1 MSGRRWLVF
10 LACVAVAVAV
20 AHGEVSVPWQ
30 ESGVWPESPQAR
42 AIRQAEMPAPAM
54 LTGACEFDV
63 PLYTLSV
70 GDVSIPLSLHYRSN
84 GIRVDDDPQPVGYG
98 WILSPALRV
107 SRQIMGRP
115 DELFRPRGTD
125 MTNDYV
131 TDFRSVVMDAKA
143 TSAATH
149 DSLTRYD
156 AEHDIYTVYLLDATL
171 TLVRDWESGAFHG
184 VGCDEYT
191 ITADRALQ
199 AIRVT
204 DPRGRVYMFSTP
216 GEYTDE
222 CINRTEWLLT
232 SLALTTGEQI
242 DFSWFAFHHIAHGQS
257 FFGPKSVIYGC
268 ESPQFIEQ
276 NEPTDGER
284 TKNNR
289 TFGSAALSQITFPGG
304 RVTLSYSSPAGFYML
319 DSLTVY
325 WGDSVVHR
333 AELTRGRQSSML
345 LDEVTVGGEGRYSF
359 VYNRGRFTHGGG
371 MDWWGYYNGKYN
383 DFCLSPTVSVTRAGG
398 DLAFPRVF
406 EIRGA
411 DRSVDTLAMRANM
424 LESAIL
430 PTGGCI
436 RWFYEPHTFD
446 HRPSPGSISQYINE
460 PQLTYG
466 GGLRVKY
473 ISIGTDSLDVA
484 PRVRRYVYGANASG
498 KANVVA
504 LPTLGTFI
512 DVVDVPEC
520 RCNGFQP
527 DIFIDKMMTI
537 NRTSGYLEGHGG
549 EVPLWYGRVEEIENE
564 GKSVY
569 CFENIV
575 EPNAISDDGLKV
587 FCGHPRNYF
596 SKGPQQV
603 RVERYKSA
611 PGGYELVERVDN
623 SYDLVYGDSRSYV
636 AVSRKTVVL
645 EAEFSPDFGE
655 RESMWLGYPSWQM
668 KPEYGIRDYAIPIG
682 IRRSDYSWFDAIL
695 SSLTLVGERPSRSVV
710 TQYTPTGE
718 IVRTESYTY
727 EPGTSLVATKTLSDG
742 TRQAVTAMAY
752 AMSAVGGDPTVVAT
766 GAKGLLLSATE
777 TFGGC
782 TQGFTNN
789 ITVRE
794 GMPLVSSITLK
805 RGAVSWT
812 PASYDYNSGGR
823 LISKTGEDG
832 ITTTWTWDALNRYP
846 LSQTLGGTLTSTAG
860 WLPLVGVSSL
870 TAPNGTISTYIYDDE
885 GRLIEEKTNG
895 RIRTRHSY
903 RINQDGDNRVTTTAY
918 TSLSAFHST
927 AVRADGLGRVT
938 ATYAQTPQGYTATA
952 TTYDAMGRPWRGYAP
967 APVDGVDIGIAEIYA
982 ASASFHDDGHPYTET
997 SYEPSPSAIATATAK
1012 AGDAWHDAGKAA
1024 RRRILANNGDTYRCP
1039 RYVIEGDGV
1048 RLNGN
1053 YAPGQ
1058 LEVTEDI
1065 DEDGVIVRTYKD
1077 FLGRTIRRTTGTGGG
1092 AAATDY
1098 VYDGYGDLR
1107 YILPP
1112 GLEGTHSR
1120 TDDVM
1125 KKLAYWYDYD
1135 GRGLLISKK
1144 LPGAAVA
1151 EYRYDPAGRIVA
1163 ERDGRLVGDT
1173 WHLFAYDCCGRQVAK
1188 YRCGMTY
1195 SELEEFASV
1204 CRTAS
1209 LTTSADEYDRG
1220 GYALSPVPTAWPGD
1234 AVWAKYYD
1242 DYRFVAVRGLGTDFA
1257 FEATSAIP
1265 AYASA
1270 TGLLTGMYTGSGYEA
1285 YYYDGEGRE
1294 IQRYATGY
1302 NRGRRCTAYN
1312 YDGTIASRTYSYKES
1327 YLPDM
1332 EEVYAYDNCGRLTS
1346 TTIRVDKAVSVSG
1359 LSPAAGQ
1366 DAADSAATDAASPAA
1381 SARWATA
1388 VVRREYDAIGRLA
1401 RLRHGDAA
1409 TTEYTYDAHSWPMS
1423 QQTAYGT
1430 AANTSSIGY
1439 TLEYAPCYNGNI
1451 SKRTWAEGDYAYTY
1465 DALNRLE
1472 SAVFTPAEGLADRPG
1487 IERDRIPDFSVQYCY
1502 DLRGN
1507 TTNVVRYGVVDAVSD
1522 FDRVETFGTLDELA
1536 CSYDGNRLSNVT
1548 AITEALPFDG
1558 VTGLHADGEFELAYN
1573 DAGDMVSDASRGLLH
1588 TRWNADGHPMQY
1600 DLEGGHRQ
1608 LLGWDAFGNHL
1619 YTSYETSV
1627 APVSTGA
1634 LPGRTRRTSLRAY
1647 SGDGHVLRGGAGN
1660 SAADTLEML
1669 RFAGGYFDARLV
1681 PHYYVTDYLGSNIA
1695 VIRSDGTLV
1704 QSATYY
1710 PYGEPHR
1717 DPSASAGIGIAGSD
1731 LPMSAP
1737 TSNTATAS
1745 TFSNPYLYGGKEYVR
1760 RDGLREYIY
1769 GARMCV
1775 PSETRFNSMDKH
1787 AENYPSFSPY
1797 AFCMCNP
1804 IVYVDPTG
1812 NDVLVYDSRGYL
1824 LYSQKNKKYDMIQVK
1839 NDDGTIDES
1848 PKMKYRTIQSHNTY
1862 SGKITPLYTVMR
1874 VMGDENGRIIHEF
1887 LASHTKVEWGRILVG
1902 DGKNS
1907 SNFITTTNEAKADGA
1922 AMFLFMNQLRYGYH
1936 LREKIHNHFGSPNPS
1951 DWDGDY
1957 MTAYGIE
1964 CILGYHIKHKIL
1976 FFEKD
1981 ANSNITPKY
1990 YEFSPTNKRPTQE
2003 AIDKYGILPK

>member
-1 MSGRRWLVF
+1 MTMIATLCSCLM
-10 LACVAVAVAV
+10 AMHA
-20 AHGEVSVPWQ
+20 EVSVPWQ

-143 TSAATH
+143 TNAATH

-222 CINRTEWLLT
+222 RINRTEWLLT
-232 SLALTTGEQI
+232 SLSLTTGEQI

-383 DFCLSPTVSVTRAGG
+383 DFYLSPTVSVTRAGG

-549 EVPLWYGRVEEIENE
+549 EVPLWYGRVEEIESE

-655 RESMWLGYPSWQM
+655 RENMWLGYPSWQM
-668 KPEYGIRDYAIPIG
+668 KPEYGIRDQAIPIG

-846 LSQTLGGTLTSTAG
+846 LSQTLGGTLTSTAR
-860 WLPLVGVSSL
+860 WKPLVGVSSL

-903 RINQDGDNRVTTTAY
+903 RISQDGDNRVTTTAY

-997 SYEPSPSAIATATAK
+997 SYEPSPSAIAIATAK

-1024 RRRILANNGDTYRCP
+1024 RRCILANNGDTYRCP

-1065 DEDGVIVRTYKD
+1065 DEDGVTVRIYKD

-1188 YRCGMTY
+1188 YRCSMTY

-1209 LTTSADEYDRG
+1209 LTTAADEYDRG

-1234 AVWAKYYD
+1234 VVWAKYYD
-1242 DYRFVAVRGLGTDFA
+1242 DYRFVAVRGLGADFA
-1257 FEATSAIP
+1257 FEASASAP
-1265 AYASA
+1265 FYASA

-1285 YYYDGEGRE
+1285 YYYDAEGRE
-1294 IQRYATGY
+1294 VQRYATGY

-1332 EEVYAYDNCGRLTS
+1332 EEVYVYDSCGRLTS
-1346 TTIRVDKAVSVSG
+1346 TTIRVDKAVSVPV
-1359 LSPAAGQ
+1359 LNPAAGQ
-1366 DAADSAATDAASPAA
+1366 DAADSEATDAASPAA
-1381 SARWATA
+1381 SSRWATA
-1388 VVRREYDAIGRLA
+1388 VIRREYDAIGRLA

-1409 TTEYTYDAHSWPMS
+1409 TTEYSYDVHSWPVS
-1423 QQTAYGT
+1423 QQTTYGT
-1430 AANTSSIGY
+1430 AANSSSIGY

-1451 SKRTWAEGDYAYTY
+1451 SKRTWDEGDYAYSY

-1487 IERDRIPDFSVQYCY
+1487 IERDRIPDFSAYYWY
-1502 DLRGN
+1502 DERGN
-1507 TTNVVRYGVVDAVSD
+1507 ITEFERHGIIDRD
-1522 FDRVETFGTLDELA
+1522 GFDRIETFGTLDYVMAE
-1536 CSYDGNRLSNVT
+1536 YEGNRMTGMLAT
-1548 AITEALPFDG
+1548 TEALPFDG
-1558 VTGLHADGEFELAYN
+1558 VTGLHADGEFDLAYN

-1608 LLGWDAFGNHL
+1608 SLGWDAFGNHL

-1627 APVSTGA
+1627 APVSAGMR
-1634 LPGRTRRTSLRAY
+1634 PGRTHRTSVRAY

-1669 RFAGGYFDARLV
+1669 RFAGGYFDADLV
-1681 PHYYVTDYLGSNIA
+1681 PHYYVADYLGSNIA
-1695 VIRSDGTLV
+1695 VIRTDGTLV
-1704 QSATYY
+1704 QSVTYY

-1717 DPSASAGIGIAGSD
+1717 DPSSSADIGISEPGQSTT
-1731 LPMSAP
+1731 SAI
-1737 TSNTATAS
+1737 
-1745 TFSNPYLYGGKEYVR
+1745 FSNPYLYGDKEYVR

-1769 GARMCV
+1769 GARMSV
-1775 PSETRFNSMDKH
+1775 PSVTRFGSMDKH

-1804 IVYVDPTG
+1804 INFMDPSGMTVVADSIAQIAILDGFDDYAQKYIEFDDEGRLNIDKISEYDGDSENMASLRRLATSTIEYIIEYTDKSFVG
-1812 NDVLVYDSRGYL
+1812 NEVKTLSEELGNIADTTFPDNPYKNGYNTTNSR
-1824 LYSQKNKKYDMIQVK
+1824 SI
-1839 NDDGTIDES
+1839 DD
-1848 PKMKYRTIQSHNTY
+1848 N
-1862 SGKITPLYTVMR
+1862 V
-1874 VMGDENGRIIHEF
+1874 RIYCGSF
-1887 LASHTKVEWGRILVG
+1887 LVG
-1902 DGKNS
+1902 EHRATNIAHELYGHADFYEQGLDPMHDYKIS
-1907 SNFITTTNEAKADGA
+1907 QGEDFRIFILT
-1922 AMFLFMNQLRYGYH
+1922 
-1936 LREKIHNHFGSPNPS
+1936 
-1951 DWDGDY
+1951 
-1957 MTAYGIE
+1957 
-1964 CILGYHIKHKIL
+1964 
-1976 FFEKD
+1976 D
-1981 ANSNITPKY
+1981 ANITLD
-1990 YEFSPTNKRPTQE
+1990 NRIKRAKDE
-2003 AIDKYGILPK
+2003 ARRNYKKKHP

>member
-1 MSGRRWLVF
+1 MSGRKWLVF

-84 GIRVDDDPQPVGYG
+84 GIRIDDDPQPVGYG

-143 TSAATH
+143 TNAATH

-603 RVERYKSA
+603 RVKRYKSA

-846 LSQTLGGTLTSTAG
+846 LSQTLGGTLTSTAR
-860 WLPLVGVSSL
+860 WKPLVGVSSL

-885 GRLIEEKTNG
+885 SRLIEEKTNG

-903 RINQDGDNRVTTTAY
+903 RISQDGDNRVTTTAY

-997 SYEPSPSAIATATAK
+997 SYEPSPSAIAIATAK

-1024 RRRILANNGDTYRCP
+1024 RRCILANNGDTYRCP
-1039 RYVIEGDGV
+1039 RYVIEGNGV

-1065 DEDGVIVRTYKD
+1065 DEDGVTVRTYKD

-1098 VYDGYGDLR
+1098 VYDAYGDLR

-1112 GLEGTHSR
+1112 GLEGTHNR

-1125 KKLAYWYDYD
+1125 KKLVYWYDYD

-1151 EYRYDPAGRIVA
+1151 EYRYDAAGRLVA

-1257 FEATSAIP
+1257 FEASASAP
-1265 AYASA
+1265 FYASA

-1285 YYYDGEGRE
+1285 YYYDSEGRE
-1294 IQRYATGY
+1294 VQRYATGY

-1332 EEVYAYDNCGRLTS
+1332 EEVYVYDSCGRLTS
-1346 TTIRVDKAVSVSG
+1346 TTIRVDKAVPVPV
-1359 LSPAAGQ
+1359 LNPAAGQ
-1366 DAADSAATDAASPAA
+1366 DAADSEATDTASPAA
-1381 SARWATA
+1381 SSLWATA
-1388 VVRREYDAIGRLA
+1388 VIRREYDAIGRLA

-1409 TTEYTYDAHSWPMS
+1409 TTEYSYDVHSWPVS
-1423 QQTAYGT
+1423 QQTAYGMGS
-1430 AANTSSIGY
+1430 NSSSIGY

-1451 SKRTWAEGDYAYTY
+1451 SKRTWDEGDYAYSY

-1487 IERDRIPDFSVQYCY
+1487 IERGRIPDFSVYYCY

-1558 VTGLHADGEFELAYN
+1558 VTGLHADGEFELSYN

-1588 TRWNADGHPMQY
+1588 TRWNADGHPTQY

-1627 APVSTGA
+1627 APVSVGS

-1717 DPSASAGIGIAGSD
+1717 DPAVSAGIGIAG
-1731 LPMSAP
+1731 PEQQTTSA
-1737 TSNTATAS
+1737 
-1745 TFSNPYLYGGKEYVR
+1745 TFSNPYLYGDKEYVR

-1769 GARMCV
+1769 GARMCI
-1775 PSETRFNSMDKH
+1775 PSETRFSSIDPLCEKYYH
-1787 AENYPSFSPY
+1787 LSPY
-1797 AFCMCNP
+1797 VFCAANP
-1804 IVYVDPTG
+1804 IRYTDPTG
-1812 NDVLVYDSRGYL
+1812 MDI
-1824 LYSQKNKKYDMIQVK
+1824 YSLNQ
-1839 NDDGTIDES
+1839 DGTFVLTTETDDNFD
-1848 PKMKYRTIQSHNTY
+1848 TIVAE
-1862 SGKITPLYTVMR
+1862 SGKSIGVSKSFISSEVSGTTKTLRESET
-1874 VMGDENGRIIHEF
+1874 GDKTLVDTYYSYRELSGTGMKQFEF
-1887 LASHTKVEWGRILVG
+1887 FANNSEVEWSRLELS
-1902 DGKNS
+1902 DGNAIIGSSKTYGSDATANGFIDNNPERKKLIQAFDHTHPSTDEQSKEDVDLAKSIESFAPKAKFRVFYSKDFKFFHKYNGNS
-1907 SNFITTTNEAKADGA
+1907 EGVDLSKPIEMPTFIFEHK
-1922 AMFLFMNQLRYGYH
+1922 
-1936 LREKIHNHFGSPNPS
+1936 RE
-1951 DWDGDY
+1951 
-1957 MTAYGIE
+1957 
-1964 CILGYHIKHKIL
+1964 
-1976 FFEKD
+1976 
-1981 ANSNITPKY
+1981 
-1990 YEFSPTNKRPTQE
+1990 
-2003 AIDKYGILPK
+2003 

>member
-1 MSGRRWLVF
+1 MSGRKWLVF

-232 SLALTTGEQI
+232 SLSLTTGEQI

-333 AELTRGRQSSML
+333 AELTRGRQSPML

-575 EPNAISDDGLKV
+575 EPNGISDDGLKV

-752 AMSAVGGDPTVVAT
+752 AMSAMGGDPTVVAT
-766 GAKGLLLSATE
+766 GAKSLLLSATE

-846 LSQTLGGTLTSTAG
+846 LSQTLGGTLTSTAR
-860 WLPLVGVSSL
+860 WKPLVGVSSL

-903 RINQDGDNRVTTTAY
+903 RISQDGDNRVTSYRY
-918 TSLSAFHST
+918 TSPTSCHS
-927 AVRADGLGRVT
+927 VVSRADGLGRIF
-938 ATYAQTPQGYTATA
+938 ATFTELSYGYTASAVTF
-952 TTYDAMGRPWRGYAP
+952 DAMGRVWRRYAP
-967 APVDGVDIGIAEIYA
+967 APAADVALGIGELA
-982 ASASFHDDGHPYTET
+982 ASAAAFHDDTHPYVEVE
-997 SYEPSPSAIATATAK
+997 YEPSPRGIVCATTN
-1012 AGDAWHDAGKAA
+1012 AGDAWHSGGKAVRQRVLAGDAGV
-1024 RRRILANNGDTYRCP
+1024 YRCP
-1039 RYVIEGDGV
+1039 RYVIEGGGV
-1048 RLNGN
+1048 RLAGD
-1053 YAPGQ
+1053 YSPGV
-1058 LEVTEDI
+1058 LSVSESV
-1065 DEDGVIVRTYKD
+1065 DEDGVTVREFTDLRGLVVRKVI
-1077 FLGRTIRRTTGTGGG
+1077 GS
-1092 AAATDY
+1092 AATDF
-1098 VYDGYGDLR
+1098 VYDGYGCLR
-1107 YILPP
+1107 YVLPP
-1112 GLEGTHSR
+1112 GLSIKGTMSR
-1120 TDDVM
+1120 SDDCM
-1125 KKLAYWYDYD
+1125 ERLAYWYDYD
-1135 GRGLLISKK
+1135 DRGRLIAKK

-1188 YRCGMTY
+1188 YCCGMMD
-1195 SELEEFASV
+1195 SEITEFASV

-1209 LTTSADEYDRG
+1209 LTTAADEYDRG
-1220 GYALSPVPTAWPGD
+1220 GYALSPVPMAWPGD
-1234 AVWAKYYD
+1234 VVWAKYYD
-1242 DYRFVAVRGLGTDFA
+1242 GYDFVSVRGLGAAFA
-1257 FEATSAIP
+1257 FEATAAAP
-1265 AYASA
+1265 AYAFA
-1270 TGLLTGMYTGSGYEA
+1270 KGLLTGMYTGAGHEV
-1285 YYYDGEGRE
+1285 YYYDGVGRE
-1294 IQRYATGY
+1294 IQRYATGF
-1302 NRGRRCTAYN
+1302 NRGRRSSVYN
-1312 YDGTIASRTYSYKES
+1312 YDGSLARQTFSYPPGS
-1327 YLPDM
+1327 GLGDM
-1332 EEVYAYDNCGRLTS
+1332 EKVYTHDRCGRL
-1346 TTIRVDKAVSVSG
+1346 VSS
-1359 LSPAAGQ
+1359 
-1366 DAADSAATDAASPAA
+1366 
-1381 SARWATA
+1381 
-1388 VVRREYDAIGRLA
+1388 VVRVSKALRMDTTLISLASSSSLASLPGSAISPSSWAEASLTREYDAIGRLA
-1401 RLRHGDAA
+1401 RFNHGSGAA
-1409 TTEYTYDAHSWPMS
+1409 VTSYGYDVHGWIVSQSTAMS
-1423 QQTAYGT
+1423 SGKTVSYA
-1430 AANTSSIGY
+1430 
-1439 TLEYAPCYNGNI
+1439 LEYAPCFNGNVA
-1451 SKRTWAEGDYAYTY
+1451 RRVWAEGAYSYQYDNMNRLSDALFSPGEGSSADFTVSYAY
-1465 DALNRLE
+1465 D
-1472 SAVFTPAEGLADRPG
+1472 S
-1487 IERDRIPDFSVQYCY
+1487 
-1502 DLRGN
+1502 RGN
-1507 TTNVVRYGVVDAVSD
+1507 ITDIMRNGVI
-1522 FDRVETFGTLDELA
+1522 DRTENVETFGELE
-1536 CSYDGNRLSNVT
+1536 SLTYTYDGGNHITSLSVWSP
-1548 AITEALPFDG
+1548 ALPFDG
-1558 VTGLHADGEFELAYN
+1558 IAGLHCNGGFDMTYN
-1573 DAGDMVSDASRGLLH
+1573 AAGDLVRDTSRGVLRCL
-1588 TRWNADGHPMQY
+1588 WNADGHPMQY
-1600 DLEGGHRQ
+1600 DLEGGHRHY
-1608 LLGWDAFGNHL
+1608 LYWDGLGNHL
-1619 YTSYETSV
+1619 YTSYETAV
-1627 APVSTGA
+1627 TPPAAGQIA
-1634 LPGRTRRTSLRAY
+1634 GRTRRTSVRAY

-1669 RFAGGYFDARLV
+1669 RFAGGYFDANLV

-1695 VIRSDGTLV
+1695 VIRSDGALV

-1710 PYGEPHR
+1710 PYGTPHR
-1717 DPSASAGIGIAGSD
+1717 
-1731 LPMSAP
+1731 AP
-1737 TSNTATAS
+1737 KNLTAVS
-1745 TFSNPYLYGGKEYVR
+1745 TTNSYLFGGKELMTQDALDEYLYG
-1760 RDGLREYIY
+1760 
-1769 GARMCV
+1769 ARTYLPAATIFSSIDPLC
-1775 PSETRFNSMDKH
+1775 EKYYH
-1787 AENYPSFSPY
+1787 LSPY
-1797 AFCMCNP
+1797 VFCAANP
-1804 IVYVDPTG
+1804 IRYVDPSGARIFLSQDMNLKQIFTVLL
-1812 NDVLVYDSRGYL
+1812 DLQRLTDDKLVYQTQSDGRRMIKIAKLGKGKHTKGTQLIRNLNSSFRSVEIEYDKASLDRTGKYTSRFRTYYEDGVNL
-1824 LYSQKNKKYDMIQVK
+1824 KNKSNGIGVNALINYAPSQNVK
-1839 NDDGTIDES
+1839 TRTAASTPKGYAFRSS
-1848 PKMKYRTIQSHNTY
+1848 PT
-1862 SGKITPLYTVMR
+1862 R
-1874 VMGDENGRIIHEF
+1874 VSLAHELIHAYHATKGD
-1887 LASHTKVEWGRILVG
+1887 VE
-1902 DGKNS
+1902 
-1907 SNFITTTNEAKADGA
+1907 TTTAENPTYIINGKKVVVSGNVAHKE
-1922 AMFLFMNQLRYGYH
+1922 LRTVGLGFNH
-1936 LREKIHNHFGSPNPS
+1936 QGDITENDIRIEQGLPLRV
-1951 DWDGDY
+1951 
-1957 MTAYGIE
+1957 AY
-1964 CILGYHIKHKIL
+1964 
-1976 FFEKD
+1976 
-1981 ANSNITPKY
+1981 
-1990 YEFSPTNKRPTQE
+1990 
-2003 AIDKYGILPK
+2003 